1 VTNFSFIFVNF
12 KVIIN
17 PFVINYSLDF
27 IINLLATNLFITIP
41 RLTYFNR
48 FINQLL
54 NYLLVFIIL
63 INYFNYHPYLVLFL
77 VDLIDFV

>member
-1 VTNFSFIFVNF
+1 MFNFSFIFVNF
-12 KVIIN
+12 KVINN
-17 PFVINYSLDF
+17 PFVIDYSLDF
-27 IINLLATNLFITIP
+27 IINLLVTNLFIIIP
-41 RLTYFNR
+41 HLTYFNR

-54 NYLLVFIIL
+54 NYPLVFIIL